1 MIGALYVLM
10 SSTFFWGYIVPA
22 YIVYLG
28 VNNKDE
34 IWGKDSY
41 DKGMKRREWIF
52 VLTPYINFF
61 GAIFIIGMFIIKGV
75 FWLFGGFLDD
85 KRNR

>member
-1 MIGALYVLM
+1 MIGALYSLV
-10 SSTFFWGYIVPA
+10 SSNFFWGYILPA
-22 YIVYLG
+22 YVVYLG

-34 IWGKDSY
+34 VISKDGY

-52 VLTPYINFF
+52 VLLPYVNFF
-61 GAIFIIGMFIIKGV
+61 GAILIIGALIIKGV
-75 FWLFGGFLDD
+75 FWLFGGFMDD